1 LKSFIGTEFQTL
13 IESLVRI
20 QFKGGIFA
28 KIYPDHLMIDESLF
42 KKKELYPF
50 QDKVVKQIIEEITAN
65 GQNFNLLFQL
75 PTGGGKTVIFSNI
88 ARDYLRRTGKKVLIL
103 THRIELCIQTSK
115 QLTALGVENK
125 VVNSVVKLLED
136 QHQYQSFTAMVETL
150 NNRLQENNAF
160 IENIGLVI
168 VDEAHNNSFRKI
180 FQYFKSINI
189 LGVTATP
196 LSSNKSL
203 PLKDNYDKLIVGE
216 SIKSLIEG
224 GYLSN
229 ADTYTYDV
237 NLHGLKI
244 GVNGDFTVSSSD
256 KLYSNYFMQEKLL
269 FAYEEIAVGRKTLIF
284 NSGIESS
291 RAVYDL
297 FRKQNYPIR
306 HLDSTFSEGDRK
318 EILEWFKVTPGAVL
332 TSVGILTTG
341 FDEPTV
347 ETIILNRAT
356 RSLTLYH
363 QMIGR
368 GSRRLSNKDTFQ
380 VIDLGNNVRRFGY
393 WQDYIDWNDAFN
405 FPDRF
410 LESRLSEEDD
420 IQFEAEYELP
430 RNLKDKL
437 KDPSKLE
444 MFSMR
449 DVYLDCMA
457 SGKKGKD
464 AVDIS
469 MDNHFEVIAENSED
483 QYDGIMLLEDLQED
497 IERRLKHYTKCITKT
512 TESYLEWL
520 KETYNRQLSQRIRA
534 ELSAE

>member
-1 LKSFIGTEFQTL
+1 
-13 IESLVRI
+13 
-20 QFKGGIFA
+20 
-28 KIYPDHLMIDESLF
+28 MIDKSLF

-50 QDKVVKQIIEEITAN
+50 QKKVVDQIIGELSEQGEN
-65 GQNFNLLFQL
+65 SNLLFQL

-88 ARDYLRRTGKKVLIL
+88 AKQYIETKKKKVLIL
-103 THRIELCIQTSK
+103 THRIELCIQTSR
-115 QLTALGVENK
+115 QLTALGVDNK
-125 VVNSVVKLLED
+125 VVNSLVKSLDD
-136 QHQYQSFTAMVETL
+136 QDEFQSFTAMVETL
-150 NNRLQENNAF
+150 NNRLQENNDF
-160 IENIGLVI
+160 IKNVGLVI

-180 FQYFKSINI
+180 FQYFDDVNI

-203 PLKDNYDKLIVGE
+203 PLKDNYNKLIVGE
-216 SIKSLIEG
+216 SIKSLIEN

-229 ADTYTYDV
+229 AETYTYDV

-256 KLYSNYFMQEKLL
+256 KVYSNYFMQEKLL
-269 FAYEEIAVGRKTLIF
+269 FAYEEVAVGKKTLIF

-291 RAVYDL
+291 RSVYEM
-297 FRKQNYPIR
+297 FNKHNYKVR
-306 HLDSTFSEGDRK
+306 HLDSTFSDTDRK
-318 EILEWFKVTPGAVL
+318 DILEWFKVTPDAIL

-368 GSRRLSNKDTFQ
+368 GSRKLEHKDSFQ

-393 WQDYIDWNDAFN
+393 WQEYIDWQDAFN

-410 LESRLSEEDD
+410 LEARLSEEDD
-420 IQFEAEYELP
+420 ILFEAEYEIS
-430 RNLKDKL
+430 RNLRDKI
-437 KDPSKLE
+437 KDPTKLE
-444 MFSMR
+444 EFSMKQ
-449 DVYLDCMA
+449 VYDSCI
-457 SGKKGKD
+457 SEGKKGKD
-464 AVDIS
+464 AVDVS
-469 MDNHFEVIAENSED
+469 LDNHFDVIAENSED
-483 QYDGIMLLEDLQED
+483 MYDGLLLLEELQDD
-497 IERRLKHYTKCITKT
+497 IERRLKHYTKCITKAT
-512 TESYLEWL
+512 DNYLNWL

-534 ELSAE
+534 ELDAE

>member
-1 LKSFIGTEFQTL
+1 
-13 IESLVRI
+13 
-20 QFKGGIFA
+20 
-28 KIYPDHLMIDESLF
+28 MIDKSLF

-50 QDKVVKQIIEEITAN
+50 QKKVVDQIISELTEQ
-65 GQNFNLLFQL
+65 GENFNLLFQL

-88 ARDYLRRTGKKVLIL
+88 AREYIQKNNKKVLIL

-115 QLTALGVENK
+115 QLTALNVGNK
-125 VVNSVVKLLED
+125 VINSMVKELED
-136 QHQYQSFTAMVETL
+136 QNEFDSFTAMVETL
-150 NNRLQENNAF
+150 NNRLQDDSEF
-160 IENIGLVI
+160 IKNVGLVI

-180 FQYFKSINI
+180 FQYFENVNI

-224 GYLSN
+224 GYLSD
-229 ADTYTYDV
+229 AETYTYDV

-256 KLYSNYFMQEKLL
+256 KVYSNYFMQEKLL
-269 FAYEEIAVGRKTLIF
+269 FAYEEVAVGKKTLIF

-291 RAVYDL
+291 KSVYEL
-297 FRKQNYPIR
+297 FKKNNYKVR
-306 HLDSTFSEGDRK
+306 HLDSTFSDTDRK
-318 EILEWFKVTPGAVL
+318 DILKWFKETPGAVL

-368 GSRRLSNKDTFQ
+368 GSRKLEHKSNFQ

-393 WQDYIDWNDAFN
+393 WQEYIDWQDAFN
-405 FPDRF
+405 YPDRF

-420 IQFEAEYELP
+420 MLFEADYELS
-430 RNLKDKL
+430 RTLKDRL
-437 KDPSKLE
+437 KHPEKLE
-444 MFSMR
+444 EFSMKEI
-449 DVYLDCMA
+449 YEQCI
-457 SGKKGKD
+457 SEGKKGKD

-469 MDNHFEVIAENSED
+469 LDNHFEVVAENSED
-483 QYDGIMLLEDLQED
+483 MYDGLLLLQDLQDD
-497 IERRLKHYTKCITKT
+497 IERRLKHYTKCITKAT
-512 TESYLEWL
+512 DNYLNWL

-534 ELSAE
+534 ELDAE

>member
-1 LKSFIGTEFQTL
+1 
-13 IESLVRI
+13 
-20 QFKGGIFA
+20 
-28 KIYPDHLMIDESLF
+28 MIDQSLF

-50 QDKVVKQIIEEITAN
+50 QKKIVNQIVKELLEA
-65 GQNFNLLFQL
+65 GENFNLLFQL

-88 ARDYLRRTGKKVLIL
+88 AKEYIKKTSRKVLIL
-103 THRIELCIQTSK
+103 THRIELCVQTSK
-115 QLTALGVENK
+115 QLTALGIENK
-125 VVNSVVKLLED
+125 VVNSLVKNLDEQD
-136 QHQYQSFTAMVETL
+136 QFDSFTAMVETL
-150 NNRLQENNAF
+150 NNRLQDDSEF
-160 IENIGLVI
+160 IKNIGLVI

-180 FQYFKSINI
+180 FQYFQDINI

-196 LSSNKSL
+196 LSSNKTL

-216 SIKSLIEG
+216 SIKSLIEN

-256 KLYSNYFMQEKLL
+256 KVYSNYFMQEKLL
-269 FAYEEIAVGRKTLIF
+269 FAYEEVAVGRKTLIF

-291 RAVYDL
+291 RAVFEL
-297 FRKQNYPIR
+297 FKKHHYKVR
-306 HLDSTFSEGDRK
+306 HLDSTFGDTERK
-318 EILEWFKVTPGAVL
+318 EILQWFKDTPGAVL

-368 GSRRLSNKDTFQ
+368 GSRKLENKSLFQ

-393 WQDYIDWNDAFN
+393 WQDFIDWQDAFN
-405 FPDRF
+405 YPDRF
-410 LESRLSEEDD
+410 LEARLSEEDD
-420 IQFEAEYELP
+420 MLFEASYELP

-437 KDPSKLE
+437 KFPEKLE
-444 MFSMR
+444 DFSMKQ
-449 DVYLDCMA
+449 VYDECIVT
-457 SGKKGKD
+457 GKKGKD

-469 MDNHFEVIAENSED
+469 LENHFEVVSENSED
-483 QYDGIMLLEDLQED
+483 MYDGLMLLEDLQDD
-497 IERRLKHYTKCITKT
+497 IERRLKHYTKCITKAT
-512 TESYLEWL
+512 DSYLNWL
-520 KETYNRQLSQRIRA
+520 KETYNRQLSQRIRSELDA
-534 ELSAE
+534 E

>member
-1 LKSFIGTEFQTL
+1 
-13 IESLVRI
+13 
-20 QFKGGIFA
+20 
-28 KIYPDHLMIDESLF
+28 MIDESLF

-50 QDKVVKQIIEEITAN
+50 QDKVVRQIIEEIMSN

-88 ARDYLRRTGKKVLIL
+88 AKQYLQKTGKKVLIL
-103 THRIELCIQTSK
+103 THRIELCVQTSK
-115 QLTALGVENK
+115 QLTALGVANK

-136 QHQYQSFTAMVETL
+136 QHEYQSFTAMVETL
-150 NNRLQENNAF
+150 NNRLQENSSF

-180 FQYFKSINI
+180 FQYFKEINI

-269 FAYEEIAVGRKTLIF
+269 FAYEEIAIGKKTLIF

-291 RAVYDL
+291 RAVYEL
-297 FRKQNYPIR
+297 FKKHKYPVR
-306 HLDSTFSEGDRK
+306 HLDSTFSETDRK
-318 EILEWFKVTPGAVL
+318 EILDWFKHTPGSVL

-368 GSRRLSNKDTFQ
+368 GSRRLSNKDLFQ

-420 IQFEAEYELP
+420 MMFEAEYELP
-430 RNLKDKL
+430 RNLKEKL
-437 KDPSKLE
+437 KNPSKLE
-444 MFSMR
+444 EFSMR
-449 DVYLDCMA
+449 DVYLDCIA
-457 SGKKGKD
+457 SGRKGKD
-464 AVDIS
+464 AVDES
-469 MDNHFEVIAENSED
+469 LNNHFEVIAENSAD
-483 QYDGIMLLEDLQED
+483 MYDGIMLLEELQED
-497 IERRLKHYTKCITKT
+497 VERRLKHYTKCITKT
-512 TESYLEWL
+512 TDAYLSWL
-520 KETYNRQLSQRIRA
+520 KETYNRQLSQRIRS

>member
-1 LKSFIGTEFQTL
+1 
-13 IESLVRI
+13 
-20 QFKGGIFA
+20 
-28 KIYPDHLMIDESLF
+28 MIDKSLF

-50 QDKVVKQIIEEITAN
+50 QKNVVDQIISELSSQGE
-65 GQNFNLLFQL
+65 NFNLLFQL

-88 ARDYLRRTGKKVLIL
+88 AKQYIDKKKKKVLIL
-103 THRIELCIQTSK
+103 THRIELCIQTSR
-115 QLTALGVENK
+115 QLTALGVDNK
-125 VVNSVVKLLED
+125 VVNSLVKSLDD
-136 QHQYQSFTAMVETL
+136 QDEFQSFTAMVETL
-150 NNRLQENNAF
+150 NNRLQEDNDF
-160 IENIGLVI
+160 IKDVGLVI

-180 FQYFKSINI
+180 FQYFENINI

-216 SIKSLIEG
+216 SIKSLIEN

-229 ADTYTYDV
+229 AETFTYDV

-256 KLYSNYFMQEKLL
+256 KVYSNYFMQEKLL
-269 FAYEEIAVGRKTLIF
+269 FAYEEVAVGKKTLIF

-291 RAVYDL
+291 RAVYEL
-297 FRKQNYPIR
+297 FKKHKYQVR
-306 HLDSTFSEGDRK
+306 HLDSTFSDTDRK
-318 EILEWFKVTPGAVL
+318 DILEWFRVTPDAVL

-368 GSRRLSNKDTFQ
+368 GSRKLSNKDIFQ

-393 WQDYIDWNDAFN
+393 WQEYIDWQDAFN
-405 FPDRF
+405 YPDRF
-410 LESRLSEEDD
+410 LEARLSEEDD
-420 IQFEAEYELP
+420 MVFEAEYEISRSL
-430 RNLKDKL
+430 REKI

-444 MFSMR
+444 EFSMR
-449 DVYLDCMA
+449 DVYESCI
-457 SGKKGKD
+457 SEGKKGKE
-464 AVDIS
+464 AVDVS
-469 MDNHFEVIAENSED
+469 LDNHFDVIAENSED
-483 QYDGIMLLEDLQED
+483 MYDGLLLLEELQED
-497 IERRLKHYTKCITKT
+497 IERRLKHYTKCITKAT
-512 TESYLEWL
+512 DNYLNWL

-534 ELSAE
+534 ELDAE

>member
-1 LKSFIGTEFQTL
+1 
-13 IESLVRI
+13 
-20 QFKGGIFA
+20 
-28 KIYPDHLMIDESLF
+28 MIDESLF

-50 QDKVVKQIIEEITAN
+50 QQNAVNQIIAEVVN
-65 GQNFNLLFQL
+65 NDRNFNLLFQL

-88 ARDYLRRTGKKVLIL
+88 AKKYLEKTGKKVLIL

-115 QLTALGVENK
+115 QLTALGVSNK

-136 QHQYQSFTAMVETL
+136 QDQYQSFTAMVETL
-150 NNRLQENNAF
+150 NNRLQENSGF
-160 IENIGLVI
+160 VENIGLVI

-180 FQYFKSINI
+180 FQYFKEVNI

-196 LSSNKSL
+196 LSSNRSL

-229 ADTYTYDV
+229 AETYTYDV

-269 FAYEEIAVGRKTLIF
+269 FAYEEIAIGRKTLIF

-291 RAVYDL
+291 RAVYEL
-297 FRKQNYPIR
+297 FKKHKYPIR
-306 HLDSTFSEGDRK
+306 HLDSTFSDSDRK
-318 EILEWFKVTPGAVL
+318 EILDWFKHTDGAVL

-368 GSRRLSNKDTFQ
+368 GSRKLDNKNIFQ

-393 WQDYIDWNDAFN
+393 WQDYIDWHDAFN

-420 IQFEAEYELP
+420 IMFEAEYELP
-430 RNLKDKL
+430 RNLKEKL

-449 DVYLDCMA
+449 DVYLDLVA

-464 AVDIS
+464 AVDVS
-469 MDNHFEVIAENSED
+469 LNNHFEVIAENSED
-483 QYDGIMLLEDLQED
+483 AWDGLLLMQELQED

-512 TESYLEWL
+512 TDAYLAWL
-520 KETYNRQLSQRIRA
+520 KETYNRQLGQKIRA
-534 ELSAE
+534 ELES

>member
-1 LKSFIGTEFQTL
+1 
-13 IESLVRI
+13 
-20 QFKGGIFA
+20 
-28 KIYPDHLMIDESLF
+28 MIDKSLF

-50 QDKVVKQIIEEITAN
+50 QKKVVNQIIKELVTE
-65 GQNFNLLFQL
+65 GENFNLLFQL

-88 ARDYLRRTGKKVLIL
+88 ARDYINKTNKKVLIL

-115 QLTALGVENK
+115 QLTALNVENK
-125 VVNSVVKLLED
+125 VINSTVKTLED
-136 QHQYQSFTAMVETL
+136 QDEFQSFTAMVETL
-150 NNRLQENNAF
+150 NNRLQDNSDF
-160 IENIGLVI
+160 IKNVGLVI

-180 FQYFKSINI
+180 FQYFENVNI

-216 SIKSLIEG
+216 SIKSLIEK

-229 ADTYTYDV
+229 AETYTYDV

-256 KLYSNYFMQEKLL
+256 KVYSNYFMQEKLL
-269 FAYEEIAVGRKTLIF
+269 FAYEEVAVGRKTLIF

-291 RAVYDL
+291 RSVYEL
-297 FRKQNYPIR
+297 FKKHNYKVR
-306 HLDSTFSEGDRK
+306 HLDSTFSDVDRK
-318 EILEWFKVTPGAVL
+318 DILKWFKETPGAVL

-368 GSRRLSNKDTFQ
+368 GSRKLENKSQFQ

-393 WQDYIDWNDAFN
+393 WQEYIDWQDAFN
-405 FPDRF
+405 YPDRF
-410 LESRLSEEDD
+410 LEARLSEEDD
-420 IQFEAEYELP
+420 IMFEAEYELS
-430 RNLKDKL
+430 RDLKAKL
-437 KDPSKLE
+437 KRPEVLE
-444 MFSMR
+444 QFSMKA
-449 DVYLDCMA
+449 VYDECIKD
-457 SGKKGKD
+457 GKKGKE
-464 AVDIS
+464 AVDVS
-469 MDNHFEVIAENSED
+469 LDNHFEVIAENSED
-483 QYDGIMLLEDLQED
+483 MYDGLLLLQDLQDD
-497 IERRLKHYTKCITKT
+497 IERRLKHYTKCITKAT
-512 TESYLEWL
+512 DNYLNWL

-534 ELSAE
+534 ELDAE